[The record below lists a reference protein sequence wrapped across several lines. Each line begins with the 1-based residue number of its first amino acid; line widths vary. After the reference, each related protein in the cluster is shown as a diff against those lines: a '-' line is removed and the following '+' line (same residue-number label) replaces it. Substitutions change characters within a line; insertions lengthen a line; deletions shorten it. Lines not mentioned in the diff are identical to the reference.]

1 MTPNEFLYKISAH
14 WAAIKP
20 GAAPDWQKQL
30 AKFTPDQLDSILERL
45 YSQVSYQRCRLSD
58 LRKAAEDLGFVKRE
72 SKRMENP
79 QAQLGVNFSPPA
91 SPEDQESARQK
102 FIDLKKLYPRH
113 WK

>member
-1 MTPNEFLYKISAH
+1 MIPNEFLHKIGLH
-14 WAAIKP
+14 WTAIKA

-30 AKFTPDQLDSILERL
+30 AKFTPDQLESILERL

-79 QAQLGVNFSPPA
+79 KAQLGVNWSPPA
-91 SPEDQESARQK
+91 SPEEQEAARQK
-102 FIDLKKLYPRH
+102 FAALKNRYPRH